1 MGTTGL
7 ISAAERRIWSPIS
20 MCKQNSCTISVSS
33 GTHCTQYSRRAGALT
48 STWTTIERQ
57 TIPVSLVNLI
67 LAPAHVP
74 SIVAV
79 VAMLVGPPQPSTLN
93 IEDKHQGVIV
103 FLPPPL

>member
-33 GTHCTQYSRRAGALT
+33 GTHCTQYSQRAAALT

-74 SIVAV
+74 SIVAG
-79 VAMLVGPPQPSTLN
+79 L
-93 IEDKHQGVIV
+93 VIV
-103 FLPPPL
+103 GHTQALFQLTDTTAQARRWT